1 MPSGLSQSHQEIAG
15 QFQWELLQLICL
27 GSGGQHVQ
35 RPPPRGMGRPIGLQC
50 PCNSFTRQEVR
61 GASDSTNQR
70 IENSAWGHARVGAGA
85 EYSSIGAWRDFNA
98 YIVARLPYINPSPG
112 AEAILL
118 EQRARADTDWAEKL
132 AAKQREKLRVEGEG
146 LASSARAGRG
156 TAVEDA
162 VSRRLNPMARKGGVA
177 EAAEAAMRAAKRAP
191 EQAWT
196 RKGKEEMRRQAQER
210 KAMATE
216 EKAARKAAVR
226 ERKATKEREATRA
239 AKAEAAE
246 TRARDREATK
256 RAKAKMRAEARTKA
270 AEAKATARAEA
281 KEAKEA
287 KEAAAKAAK
296 AEAKAA
302 KTAQQAAAKK
312 AKAKARNKQA
322 EAEEARATEQ
332 TQVEVAGSSGR
343 GTETGEVH
351 VYTGR
356 ARRASRRATGV
367 G

>member
-1 MPSGLSQSHQEIAG
+1 MLRRATPLPTPRERHAAAQVRLLRRRQALHPLSADASRARASRPSARRATPSVWLWATPLTCLVPARWADGVG
-15 QFQWELLQLICL
+15 QRHLRHHDQL
-27 GSGGQHVQ
+27 
-35 RPPPRGMGRPIGLQC
+35 P
-50 PCNSFTRQEVR
+50 
-61 GASDSTNQR
+61 
-70 IENSAWGHARVGAGA
+70 
-85 EYSSIGAWRDFNA
+85 
-98 YIVARLPYINPSPG
+98 
-112 AEAILL
+112 
-118 EQRARADTDWAEKL
+118 QRARADTDWAEKL

-162 VSRRLNPMARKGGVA
+162 VSRRLDPMAQKGGVA
-177 EAAEAAMRAAKRAP
+177 EAAEAATRAARRVP
-191 EQAWT
+191 EQVGT
-196 RKGKEEMRRQAQER
+196 RKGKEETRRQAQER

-216 EKAARKAAVR
+216 EKATRKAAER
-226 ERKATKEREATRA
+226 ERKAKEREATRA

-302 KTAQQAAAKK
+302 KTTQQAAAKK